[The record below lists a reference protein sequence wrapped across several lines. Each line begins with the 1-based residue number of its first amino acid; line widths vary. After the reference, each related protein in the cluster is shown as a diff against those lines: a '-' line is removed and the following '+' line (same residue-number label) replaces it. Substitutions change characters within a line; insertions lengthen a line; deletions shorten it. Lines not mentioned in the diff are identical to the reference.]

1 MKKRTLLA
9 IISFIVTSILFYA
22 CQSGSG
28 SGTGQIASD
37 TISIALGKKIFEQNC
52 SSCHSF
58 RHDGIGP
65 ALSGVTSMAS
75 PDWLKHFIKDPVA
88 VIQSG
93 DSRAK
98 ELLAKFHTMMP
109 SFTTLADKDL
119 DAIIAF
125 LNTHKAGEKSSFVI
139 DSNYLRDPIKTP
151 IAMSDLV
158 VGLEELTAI
167 PHSGNEAI
175 FNRIAKMDVQPNTN
189 NIFVLDLNGKLYNVR
204 NGKPVVYFDMPKL
217 RPSFIPH
224 PGLATGFGSFAFH
237 PEFAKNGLLY
247 TTHTELPSAQRAD
260 FRFEDS
266 IKSTVQWV
274 VTEWKTDHPG
284 QVPFSGKSR
293 ELFRVNMVTGI
304 HGMQEITFNP
314 LAKPGQKDYGLLYI
328 GIGDGGCAESGYPF
342 LAHHLNRIWGT
353 ILRIDPRA
361 NNSANGHYGIPDDNP
376 FSKSTDGSTL
386 KEIYAYGFRNPHRIT
401 WSQSGQMMATNI
413 GHGNIESLNFILP
426 AHDYGWPI
434 REGSYVIHTEGD
446 MNKVYALPANDS
458 IYKITYPVAEYDH
471 GEGNAISGG
480 YEYWGSAVPALK
492 GKYLFGDISKARLF
506 YVEMADLKLG
516 SQAPIKEWRISLNG
530 KDITLSELCGRERP
544 DLRFGRDGKGEIYIF
559 TKADGKVYKLAT
571 AAKL

>member
-9 IISFIVTSILFYA
+9 IISFLVAAILFYA

-28 SGTGQIASD
+28 AGDITSD
-37 TISIALGKKIFEQNC
+37 AASIALGQKTFEQNC

-58 RHDGIGP
+58 RQDGIGP
-65 ALSGVTSMAS
+65 ALSGVTAVAS
-75 PDWLKHFIKDPVA
+75 ADWLKHFIKDPGT

-93 DSRAK
+93 DNRAT
-98 ELLAKFHTMMP
+98 ELFAKFHTMMP
-109 SFTTLADKDL
+109 SFTALGDKDING
-119 DAIIAF
+119 IIAF

-139 DSNYLRDPIKTP
+139 DSNYLRDPIKAP
-151 IAMSDLV
+151 ITLSNLV

-167 PHSGNEAI
+167 PHSGNEGI
-175 FNRIAKMDVQPNTN
+175 FNRIAKMDVQPHTN
-189 NIFVLDLNGKLYNVR
+189 NIFILDLNGKLYNIQ
-204 NGKPVVYFDMPKL
+204 NGKPVVYFDMPKE
-217 RPSFIPH
+217 RPAFIAQ

-237 PEFAKNGLLY
+237 PDFAGNGLLY
-247 TTHTELPSAQRAD
+247 TTHTELPTAHAAD
-260 FRFEDS
+260 FRYADS

-274 VTEWKTDHPG
+274 VTEWKTDHPA

-293 ELFRVNMVTGI
+293 ELFRVNMVTGV
-304 HGMQEITFNP
+304 HGMQEITFDP
-314 LAKPGQKDYGLLYI
+314 LAKPGGKDYGLLYI
-328 GIGDGGCAESGYPF
+328 GIGDGGSAESGYSF
-342 LAHHLNRIWGT
+342 LVHHLNRIWGT
-353 ILRIDPRA
+353 ILRIDPRGK
-361 NNSANGHYGIPDDNP
+361 NSANGHYGIPSDNP
-376 FSKSTDGSTL
+376 FNKPADPTTL

-401 WSQSGQMMATNI
+401 WSKSGQMMASNI

-434 REGSYVIHTEGD
+434 REGAYVIHTEGD

-458 IYKITYPVAEYDH
+458 IYKITYPVASYDH

-480 YEYWGSAVPALK
+480 YEYWGSAAPMLK
-492 GKYLFGDISKARLF
+492 GKYLFGDISKGRLF

-530 KDITLSELCGRERP
+530 KTLTLAELCGHQRP
-544 DLRFGRDGKGEIYIF
+544 DLRFGRDGKGEIYLF

-571 AAKL
+571 AGKL